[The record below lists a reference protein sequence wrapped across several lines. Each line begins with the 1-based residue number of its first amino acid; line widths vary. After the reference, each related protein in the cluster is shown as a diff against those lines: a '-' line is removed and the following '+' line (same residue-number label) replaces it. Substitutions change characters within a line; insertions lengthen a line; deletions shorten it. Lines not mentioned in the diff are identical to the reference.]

1 MKFKVMLFASFREI
15 CGERE
20 LALETD
26 GPLTLEEA
34 LREAFGRCRGEL
46 EREVIEGDQ
55 VKDNVV
61 IMVNGRNIKQLD
73 DLKTIIRDG
82 DEISIFPP
90 VGGG

>member
-1 MKFKVMLFASFREI
+1 MKFKAVLFASFREI

-20 LALETD
+20 LVLYSE

-34 LREAFGRCRGEL
+34 LREVFGRCRGGL
-46 EREVIEGDQ
+46 EGEIMEGGRVRDH
-55 VKDNVV
+55 VV
-61 IMVNGRNIKQLD
+61 IMVNGRNIKQLG
-73 DLKTIIRDG
+73 DLKTIINEG